1 MEVGSIRRNKK
12 RTEEE
17 EKEIAYID
25 GSSLGLYGF
34 QIGGKK
40 TIIRDHKM
48 TNNTAEFMALYYLLV
63 NVPFYSSWIVYS
75 DSQLLVNA
83 WNGSFDLKAPHLIR
97 LLSSCR
103 TLVKYKH
110 LKIDL
115 KWIPRERNLM
125 GKELERIIAKSKLKR
140 EPPLEY
146 K

>member
-1 MEVGSIRRNKK
+1 MGSIRRNKERVGK
-12 RTEEE
+12 EE

-25 GSSLGLYGF
+25 GSSLGLYGY
-34 QIGGKK
+34 QIRGKK

-125 GKELERIIAKSKLKR
+125 GGRVRKNHC
-140 EPPLEY
+140 
-146 K
+146 